1 MYPNMFP
8 HTYGYRPQY
17 NPNNTI
23 PFKADN
29 TVNSNFKSNNAESD
43 VQEEKHDE
51 SSRSNGFNLFGIE
64 LEIDDLIIIAIICL
78 LFLDFNKNYTLII
91 ILGLILLNTNL
102 GDLLNLF

>member
-8 HTYGYRPQY
+8 NTYGFKPQY
-17 NPNNTI
+17 SANNTI
-23 PFKADN
+23 PFKVD
-29 TVNSNFKSNNAESD
+29 SNISNNSSDNAENI
-43 VQEEKHDE
+43 VQEEKHEE
-51 SSRSNGFNLFGIE
+51 SSRSSGLNLFGIE

>member
-1 MYPNMFP
+1 MVID
-8 HTYGYRPQY
+8 H
-17 NPNNTI
+17 NTI
-23 PFKADN
+23 LIIQFLLRQIILSIVIPKVIMPN
-29 TVNSNFKSNNAESD
+29 

-51 SSRSNGFNLFGIE
+51 SSRSNSFNLFGIE

>member
-8 HTYGYRPQY
+8 NTYGFKPQY
-17 NPNNTI
+17 NLNNTI
-23 PFKADN
+23 PFKVGSNINNNSNDN
-29 TVNSNFKSNNAESD
+29 TENE
-43 VQEEKHDE
+43 VQEEKQEE
-51 SSRSNGFNLFGIE
+51 SSRSSGLNLFGIE

-102 GDLLNLF
+102 SDLLNLF

>member
-8 HTYGYRPQY
+8 NTYGYRPQY

-23 PFKADN
+23 PFTADN
-29 TVNSNFKSNNAESD
+29 TVNSNFKNNNVENE